1 MDHYALTGGFMCAT
15 IWACARKPQMSA
27 AGGRWLS
34 EREEDNVESP
44 LSAAVA
50 VQRAKLGLLGSVV
63 TMPATSLTDGGD
75 TDPPLAVQFDRH
87 DSDSVSFALQ
97 QCPFECEDEC

>member
-1 MDHYALTGGFMCAT
+1 
-15 IWACARKPQMSA
+15 
-27 AGGRWLS
+27 
-34 EREEDNVESP
+34 
-44 LSAAVA
+44 
-50 VQRAKLGLLGSVV
+50 
-63 TMPATSLTDGGD
+63 MPATSLTDGGD